1 MPKRTTIIL
10 DDDVYEILVK
20 ESMTRYGTM
29 RALSRV
35 LNELVK
41 EAIRLRWLVKVKSIL
56 RSEKKIK
63 INVEGFYE
71 FRKKLSK
78 RFEDDPGYNLF
89 SPACWS

>member
-20 ESMTRYGTM
+20 ESMTKYGTK
-29 RALSRV
+29 RALSKV

-41 EAIRLRWLVKVKSIL
+41 EAIRLRWLVKAKSIL

-63 INVEGFYE
+63 ISVEEFHE

-78 RFEDDPGYNLF
+78 RFEE
-89 SPACWS
+89 